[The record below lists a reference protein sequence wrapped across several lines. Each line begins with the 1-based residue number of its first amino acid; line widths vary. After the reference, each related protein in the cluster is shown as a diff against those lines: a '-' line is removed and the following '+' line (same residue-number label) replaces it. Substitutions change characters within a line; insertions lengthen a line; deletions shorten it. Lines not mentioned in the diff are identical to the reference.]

1 DPRGVQGTIRRLERD
16 VSGGLYAANQADER
30 VRYTVRSLYAQPDDR
45 ALRGDRAVPPQRNGA
60 SLLTRAPLSPEVS
73 ALAAKI
79 AIRARNDAERARAIE
94 PYPSG
99 HGRYTGVPPAP
110 PADGRSPVEGFLLGG
125 LAGPCEYFA
134 SAMVVLARE

>member
-60 SLLTRAPLSPEVS
+60 SLLARAPLSPEVS

-79 AIRARNDAERARAIE
+79 AIGARNDAERARAIE
-94 PYPSG
+94 RYLIAN
-99 HGRYTGVPPAP
+99 GRYTDVPPAP
-110 PADGRSPVEGFLLGG
+110 PAHGRPPAAG
-125 LAGPCEYFA
+125 LP
-134 SAMVVLARE
+134 LR